1 MGRKFKT
8 TYQRGVVGKVFLA
21 LACVFHIFWVGCIVF
36 GIAASNPDL
45 VQDLNQAERDEM
57 AIGSM
62 AMIFLYPV
70 GAFFFW
76 FLVRVTRGP
85 AITEELE

>member
-8 TYQRGVVGKVFLA
+8 TYQRGVVGKVFLT
-21 LACVFHIFWVGCIVF
+21 LAYVFHIFWVGCIAF
-36 GIAASNPDL
+36 GIAASNPEL
-45 VQDLNQAERDEM
+45 VQGLTHAEREEA

-62 AMIFLYPV
+62 AMIFFYPV

-76 FLVRVTRGP
+76 FLVRVTKGP